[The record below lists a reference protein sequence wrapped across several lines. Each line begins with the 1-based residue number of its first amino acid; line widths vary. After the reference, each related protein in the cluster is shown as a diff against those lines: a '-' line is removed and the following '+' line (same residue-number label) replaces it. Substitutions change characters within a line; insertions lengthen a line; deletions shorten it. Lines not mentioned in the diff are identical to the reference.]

1 MLEDTM
7 KKEDYKKKL
16 TSVVKVTG
24 FAIIMVLSILL
35 VAGNAEAKNKRYGI
49 FVGINDY
56 PGEANDLYGAV
67 NDAENMRQLL
77 ITKFKFPRTNTTV
90 LLDDKAT
97 RDGILGQIQAYG
109 KLLGPGDELV
119 FQYSG
124 HGSLW
129 PDKYSEVVD
138 ETVKTEFYYTDSSGQ
153 RYHIPL
159 DYYDSAIDPW
169 DSDSSTSGKGWGNMI
184 LDDELYALFS
194 PLTKKGVTV
203 VFISD
208 SCHSGS
214 VGKEPMSNARIKF
227 MPLERV
233 FNVKSMSDIK
243 FEKPKNQVKAGPVA
257 FTPYYISLTAAKDN
271 ESALDDSNGSAPGGL
286 FTETLI
292 SVINKSTTPLTYRRL
307 IGLVRPEVAKASLEQ
322 KNDQHPQLDSRFGK
336 ADTILFEPVVKT
348 R

>member
-35 VAGNAEAKNKRYGI
+35 VAGSAEARNKRYGI

-67 NDAENMRQLL
+67 NDADNMRELL
-77 ITKFKFPRTNTTV
+77 VTKFKFPRANTTI

-97 RDGILGQIQAYG
+97 RDGILSQIKAYG
-109 KLLGPGDELV
+109 KLLGAGDELV

-138 ETVKTEFYYTDSSGQ
+138 ETVKTEVYYTDSNGQ

-159 DYYDSAIDPW
+159 DYYDSAIVPW

-184 LDDELYALFS
+184 LDDELYGLFA

-203 VFISD
+203 VVVSD

-214 VGKEPMSNARIKF
+214 VGKGELTKARIKF
-227 MPLERV
+227 LPLERV
-233 FNVKSMSDIK
+233 FNVISMADVK
-243 FEKPKNQVKAGPVA
+243 FEKPKNQVKAGPLT
-257 FTPYYISLTAAKDN
+257 FDPYYITLTAAKDD
-271 ESALDDSNGSAPGGL
+271 EFALDDSNGSAPGGL

-292 SVINKSTTPLTYRRL
+292 GIINTSKAPLTYQRL
-307 IGLVRPEVAKASLEQ
+307 IALVQPQVAKASLVQ
-322 KNDQHPQLDSRFGK
+322 SNNQHPQLDSRFGK
-336 ADTILFEPVVKT
+336 ADTRLFEPVVKT